1 MNQNAEN
8 ESHNAGKNSII
19 SWKLFAGLAL
29 MMLFLWLSFRKAPM
43 GEFIDAMKKI
53 SIIPVLGAMTYQ
65 IISVVI
71 RGWRWKIMLLPSHPE
86 LRKRHAVF
94 ATMIGYAVNVVIPR
108 GGEIARAVFLKR
120 FARTSLAAG
129 LSSVVAERLI
139 DVATLCL
146 LFASLLPLYQHRLEE
161 IFPGVG
167 RAMLAASGI
176 AVAGLAGVWIFGR
189 HPKRAADWL
198 QMLLGKIWP
207 SRAER
212 LARAGEKFFQGFEG
226 MFLKESALRMIL
238 LTAGIWSLYI
248 VANWT
253 LTLAFPLSK
262 ISSLSL
268 LDAGV
273 ITVVVA
279 ISFSLPSPG
288 GTGTTHFFVTLLLTT
303 LYGID
308 PAEALAYATLLHL
321 TGIIPTLLL
330 GSLFAVL
337 IPPAKI
343 APENVS

>member
-8 ESHNAGKNSII
+8 ESHRISKDSIV

-29 MMLFLWLSFRKAPM
+29 MMLFLWLSFRNAPM

-53 SIIPVLGAMTYQ
+53 SIVPVLGTIAYQ
-65 IISVVI
+65 IISIVI
-71 RGWRWKIMLLPSHPE
+71 RGWRWKILLLPSHPE

-94 ATMIGYAVNVVIPR
+94 ATTIGYAVNVVIPR

-120 FARTSLAAG
+120 FASTSLAAG

-146 LFASLLPLYQHRLEE
+146 LFASVLPLYQQRLEE

-167 RAMLAASGI
+167 RAMLAASAT
-176 AVAGLAGVWIFGR
+176 AVAGLAAVWLFGR
-189 HPKRAADWL
+189 NPGRAADWL
-198 QMLLGKIWP
+198 RMLLGKMWP
-207 SRAER
+207 SRAKS
-212 LARAGEKFFQGFEG
+212 LARAGENFFQGLQG
-226 MFLKESALRMIL
+226 LFLKKSALRMIL
-238 LTAGIWSLYI
+238 LTAGIWAMYI

-262 ISSLSL
+262 ISGLSL

-288 GTGTTHFFVTLLLTT
+288 GTGTTHFFVSQLLTT

-321 TGIIPTLLL
+321 TGIVPTLLL
-330 GSLFAVL
+330 GGLFAVI
-337 IPPAKI
+337 IPSAKPA
-343 APENVS
+343 PGN

>member
-1 MNQNAEN
+1 M
-8 ESHNAGKNSII
+8 GKNSVV

-29 MMLFLWLSFRKAPM
+29 MTLFLWLSFRNAPM
-43 GEFIDAMKKI
+43 EEFIGAMKKI
-53 SIIPVLGAMTYQ
+53 SIIPVLGAIACQ
-65 IISVVI
+65 IASVVI
-71 RGWRWKIMLLPSHPE
+71 RGWRWKILLLPSHPE

-94 ATMIGYAVNVVIPR
+94 ATTIGYAVNVVIPR
-108 GGEIARAVFLKR
+108 GGEIARAVFLRR

-129 LSSVVAERLI
+129 LSSVIAERLI
-139 DVATLCL
+139 DVMTLCL
-146 LFASLLPLYQHRLEE
+146 LFASILPLYQQRLEE

-167 RAMLAASGI
+167 RAMLAAS
-176 AVAGLAGVWIFGR
+176 ATALAGLAGVWIFGR
-189 HPKRAADWL
+189 NPRRAADWL
-198 QMLLGKIWP
+198 RKLLGKIWP
-207 SRAER
+207 SRAEV
-212 LARAGEKFFQGFEG
+212 LARAGENFFQGLQG
-226 MFLKESALRMIL
+226 MFLKTSALRMIL
-238 LTAGIWSLYI
+238 LTAVIWALYI
-248 VANWT
+248 AANWT

-288 GTGTTHFFVTLLLTT
+288 GTGTTHFFVSLLLSA

-330 GSLFAVL
+330 GGLFAVA
-337 IPPAKI
+337 IPPAKL
-343 APENVS
+343 APEN